1 MRPTSRTFPPIEQ
14 ALREPN
20 GLLAVGGELS
30 AERLV
35 CAYRAGI
42 FPWYEAGQ
50 PVLWWSPDPRAV
62 IKPEA
67 VHIARSLRKSMR
79 KMRYALSMN
88 RAFAEVMDACAEPR
102 QDDAGTWITPEMRA
116 AYLELH
122 QRGAAHSI
130 EVWQEQELVGGLYG
144 VAVDKLFC
152 GESMF
157 SRKPDT
163 SKIAFVALCRLLQ
176 LRNWPLLDC
185 QLPNPHLQSLGVTE
199 ISRDEFKTYLPA
211 SGHTGFACAAL

>member
-88 RAFAEVMDACAEPR
+88 
-102 QDDAGTWITPEMRA
+102 
-116 AYLELH
+116 
-122 QRGAAHSI
+122 
-130 EVWQEQELVGGLYG
+130 
-144 VAVDKLFC
+144 
-152 GESMF
+152 
-157 SRKPDT
+157 
-163 SKIAFVALCRLLQ
+163 
-176 LRNWPLLDC
+176 
-185 QLPNPHLQSLGVTE
+185 
-199 ISRDEFKTYLPA
+199 
-211 SGHTGFACAAL
+211 